1 MSEFERWES
10 RFATP
15 DYVFGKAPNAFLKSK
30 AHLLK
35 RGAKALAFADGE
47 GRNGVFLAEQGL
59 DVLSLDFSPNAIA
72 KAKALAHERSV
83 SLRVEKADI
92 FTWTWP
98 PAAFDVVVG
107 IFFQFATPGQRTR
120 LFADIK
126 KTLKPGGLL
135 LIEGY
140 RPEQVD
146 LKTGGPPQRENMYTR
161 KILQDAFGDFAE
173 LDIEEYDA
181 TVDEGSGHK
190 GLSALIDLV
199 GRK

>member
-10 RFATP
+10 RFAASE
-15 DYVFGKAPNAFLKSK
+15 YVFGKTPNAFLKSK

-35 RGAKALAFADGE
+35 RGEKALAFADGE

-72 KAKALAHERSV
+72 KAKALARERGV
-83 SLRVEKADI
+83 SIHVEKVDI
-92 FTWTWP
+92 FTWGWP
-98 PAAFDVVVG
+98 AAAFDVVVG
-107 IFFQFATPGQRTR
+107 IFFQFATPDQRKK
-120 LFADIK
+120 LFGDIK

-146 LKTGGPPQRENMYTR
+146 LKTGGPPQRENMYTL
-161 KILQDAFGDFAE
+161 KMLQDAFGDFAE
-173 LDIEEYDA
+173 LDIKEYDA

>member
-10 RFATP
+10 RFAVP
-15 DYVFGKAPNAFLKSK
+15 EYVFGKAPNAFLKSK

-35 RGAKALAFADGE
+35 RGEKALAFADGE
-47 GRNGVFLAEQGL
+47 GRNGVFLAEHGL

-72 KAKALAHERSV
+72 KAKALARERGV
-83 SLRVEKADI
+83 TLHVEKADI
-92 FTWTWP
+92 FTWALP

-107 IFFQFATPGQRTR
+107 IFFQFATPAQRTK
-120 LFADIK
+120 LFTDIK

-173 LDIEEYDA
+173 LDIKEYDA